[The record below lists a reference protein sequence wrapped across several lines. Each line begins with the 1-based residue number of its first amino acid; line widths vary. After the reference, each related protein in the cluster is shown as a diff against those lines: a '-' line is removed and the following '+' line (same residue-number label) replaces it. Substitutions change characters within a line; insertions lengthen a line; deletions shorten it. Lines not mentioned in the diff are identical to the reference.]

1 VPWNPDQHMAQ
12 PMISIITPTLNQ
24 GNTIE
29 ETIQSVASQ
38 DYPHFEHIV
47 VDGGSTDRTLEILGK
62 YPHLR
67 WVSEPDRG
75 QSDAINKGIRMS
87 SGDVVAYLNSD
98 DMHRPGAFQAVAEA
112 FASNP
117 QNGVVVGDCDL
128 IDAQSRV
135 EGLFRARLRRRE
147 DLLRYW
153 EWGTGFCIPQPAV
166 FVRRELFERVGGFR
180 EHLHLA
186 MDYDM
191 WLRLAAHTEF
201 TVVSKT
207 LAAFR
212 VTPDTKT
219 RRQRSAMTLEAYLV
233 SRNYTRL
240 VPWNERFA
248 LGVESHR
255 QIAGHLLSLAEA
267 ELAEQTLDRPAS
279 RILLRAIGLWPLLCG
294 SPRVWRALGR
304 SLLRSPAG

>member
-1 VPWNPDQHMAQ
+1 VAATVPL
-12 PMISIITPTLNQ
+12 ISVITPTLNQ
-24 GNTIE
+24 GGTIE

-38 DYPHFEHIV
+38 DYPNFEHIV

-62 YPHLR
+62 YPQLR

-75 QSDAINKGIRMS
+75 QSDAINKGLRMS
-87 SGDVVAYLNSD
+87 AGDILAYLNSD
-98 DMHRPGAFQAVAEA
+98 DVYRPGAFQAVADA
-112 FASNP
+112 FDAHP
-117 QNGVVVGDCDL
+117 QNGVVVGDCHM
-128 IDAQSRV
+128 IDARSEIQ
-135 EGLFRARLRRRE
+135 GLFRARVRRRE

-166 FVRRELFERVGGFR
+166 FVRRELFGRAGGFR

-191 WLRLAAHTEF
+191 WLRLSAYTGF

-212 VTPDTKT
+212 VAPDTKT
-219 RRQRSAMTLEAYLV
+219 RRQRYAMTLEGYLV
-233 SRNYTRL
+233 SRNYTHL
-240 VPWNERFA
+240 VPWRERFA
-248 LGVESHR
+248 LGVEAHR
-255 QIAGHLLSLAEA
+255 QIAGHLLTLAEE
-267 ELAEQTLDRPAS
+267 ELADRTLDRPAS

>member
-1 VPWNPDQHMAQ
+1 
-12 PMISIITPTLNQ
+12 MISIVTPTLNQ
-24 GNTIE
+24 GGTIE
-29 ETIQSVASQ
+29 ETIRSVAAQ

-47 VDGGSTDRTLEILGK
+47 VDGGSTDGTLDILSR

-87 SGDVVAYLNSD
+87 GGDVVAYLNSD
-98 DMHRPGAFQAVAEA
+98 DVHRPGAFQAVADA
-112 FASNP
+112 FAANQES
-117 QNGVVVGDCDL
+117 GVVVGDCDL
-128 IDAQSRV
+128 IDAQSQV
-135 EGLFRARLRRRE
+135 NGLFRARLERRN

-153 EWGTGFCIPQPAV
+153 EWGSGFCIPQPAV
-166 FVRRELFERVGGFR
+166 FVRRELFGRVGGFR

-219 RRQRSAMTLEAYLV
+219 RRQRYAMTHEAYLV
-233 SRNYTRL
+233 SRNYTHLAPWSERL
-240 VPWNERFA
+240 A
-248 LGVESHR
+248 LGIEAHR
-255 QIAGHLLSLAEA
+255 QIAGHLLTLAEE
-267 ELAEQTLDRPAS
+267 ELAERTLDRPAS
-279 RILLRAIGLWPLLCG
+279 SILLRAIGLWPLLCG
-294 SPRVWRALGR
+294 SPRVWRVLGR

>member
-1 VPWNPDQHMAQ
+1 
-12 PMISIITPTLNQ
+12 MISIITPTLNQ
-24 GNTIE
+24 GGTIE
-29 ETIQSVASQ
+29 ETIRSVAAQ

-47 VDGGSTDRTLEILGK
+47 VDGGSTDGTLDILGK

-67 WVSEPDRG
+67 WLSEPDRG

-87 SGDVVAYLNSD
+87 GGEVVAYLNSD
-98 DMHRPGAFQAVAEA
+98 DLLRPGALRGVAEA
-112 FASNP
+112 FAAQP
-117 QNGVVVGDCDL
+117 ENGLVAGDCDL
-128 IDAQSRV
+128 IDANSRV
-135 EGLFRARLRRRE
+135 EGLFQARLRRRQ

-153 EWGTGFCIPQPAV
+153 EWGTGFCLPQPAV
-166 FVRRELFERVGGFR
+166 FVRRELFDRVGGFR

-219 RRQRSAMTLEAYLV
+219 RRQRYAMTLEAYLV
-233 SRNYTRL
+233 SRNYTHL
-240 VPWNERFA
+240 APWSGRFA
-248 LGVESHR
+248 LGLEAHR
-255 QIAGHLLSLAEA
+255 QIAGHLLTLAEE
-267 ELAEQTLDRPAS
+267 ELAERTLDRPAS

-294 SPRVWRALGR
+294 SPRVWRVLGR

>member
-1 VPWNPDQHMAQ
+1 MAQ
-12 PMISIITPTLNQ
+12 PLISIVTPTLNQ
-24 GNTIE
+24 AGTIE
-29 ETIQSVASQ
+29 ETIQSVAAQ
-38 DYPHFEHIV
+38 DYPRFEHIV
-47 VDGGSTDRTLEILGK
+47 VDGGSTDGTLGILEK
-62 YPHLR
+62 YQGLR
-67 WVSEPDRG
+67 WISEPDRG
-75 QSDAINKGIRMS
+75 QSDAINKGIGLS
-87 SGDVVAYLNSD
+87 SGEVVAYLNSD
-98 DMHRPGAFQAVAEA
+98 DLLRPGALEAVAEA
-112 FASNP
+112 FAANT

-128 IDAQSRV
+128 IDGDSRV
-135 EGLFRARLRRRE
+135 EGLFQARLRRRQ

-153 EWGTGFCIPQPAV
+153 EWGTGFCLPQPAV
-166 FVRRELFERVGGFR
+166 FVRRELLDRAGGFR

-191 WLRLAAHTEF
+191 WLRLAAYTDF

-212 VTPDTKT
+212 VTADTKT
-219 RRQRSAMTLEAYLV
+219 RRQRYAMTLEAYLV
-233 SRNYTRL
+233 SRKYTHL
-240 VPWNERFA
+240 APWGERFS
-248 LGVESHR
+248 LGLEAHR
-255 QIAGHLLSLAEA
+255 QIAGHLLTLAEE

>member
-1 VPWNPDQHMAQ
+1 
-12 PMISIITPTLNQ
+12 
-24 GNTIE
+24 
-29 ETIQSVASQ
+29 
-38 DYPHFEHIV
+38 V
-47 VDGGSTDRTLEILGK
+47 VDGGSTDSTLDVLGK

-87 SGDVVAYLNSD
+87 GGDVVAYLNSD
-98 DMHRPGAFQAVAEA
+98 DVYRPGAFRAVAEA

-117 QNGVVVGDCDL
+117 ENGVVVGDCDL
-128 IDAQSRV
+128 IDAHSRV

-166 FVRRELFERVGGFR
+166 FVRRELFERAGGFR

-191 WLRLAAHTEF
+191 WLRLAACTGF

-207 LAAFR
+207 VAAFR

-219 RRQRSAMTLEAYLV
+219 RRQRYAMTLEG
-233 SRNYTRL
+233 S
-240 VPWNERFA
+240 ERFG
-248 LGVESHR
+248 LGVEAHR
-255 QIAGHLLSLAEA
+255 QIAGHLLTLAEE

>member
-1 VPWNPDQHMAQ
+1 MAQ
-12 PMISIITPTLNQ
+12 PMISVITPTLNQ
-24 GNTIE
+24 GGTIE
-29 ETIQSVASQ
+29 ETIQSVAAQ
-38 DYPHFEHIV
+38 QYPQFEHIV
-47 VDGGSTDRTLEILGK
+47 VDGESTDGTLEILAQ

-67 WVSEPDRG
+67 WISEPDRG
-75 QSDAINKGIRMS
+75 QSDAINKGIAMC
-87 SGDVVAYLNSD
+87 SGDIVAYLNSD
-98 DMHRPGAFQAVAEA
+98 DLYRPGALQAVAEA
-112 FASNP
+112 FAANP
-117 QNGVVVGDCDL
+117 SNGVVVGDCDI
-128 IDAQSRV
+128 IDGESRIQ
-135 EGLFRARLRRRE
+135 GLYHARLDRRE

-153 EWGTGFCIPQPAV
+153 EWGDGFCLPQPAV
-166 FVRRELFERVGGFR
+166 FVRRELFDRVGGFR

-191 WLRLAAHTEF
+191 WLRLAAFTGF

-219 RRQRSAMTLEAYLV
+219 RRQRYAMTLEGYLV
-233 SRNYTRL
+233 SRNYTGL
-240 VPWNERFA
+240 VPWKDRLG
-248 LGVESHR
+248 LGVEAHR
-255 QIAGHLLSLAEA
+255 QIAGHLLSLAEE
-267 ELAEQTLDRPAS
+267 ELTERTLDRPAS